1 MTRFLA
7 WAIALNSIVYSA
19 TLAADPP
26 RPEALVRNIDGGVN
40 ANGLQFHKAEAF
52 VVEGRGWSDG
62 ERHFDRLPLK
72 AKSMVRP
79 RIWDLAGNTAG
90 VCIRFVTDA
99 TEVHARWTVTS
110 EELGMNHM
118 PAAGVS
124 GVDLYVKDSDA
135 WRRLGTGVP
144 EGKANLAQ
152 LASGLLAQRREYL
165 LYLPLY
171 NGIASLE
178 IGVPSNAAIEPADRR
193 PPDRAKPIVFYGTS
207 ITQGGC
213 ASRPGMCHVAIL
225 GRRFDRPVINLGF
238 TSNGTMDPEMAV
250 LLGEID
256 AAAYV
261 IDCVPN
267 MNTDMVAQRAV
278 PFVEQLHLLRPQTP
292 ILLVEDRTFADA
304 ILSPVRQ
311 AEHAALRQAL
321 RSAYNELQARGDIR
335 LEYVEG
341 DGLLDQAGE
350 GSVDGSHPTDLGFM
364 HIADRLEAPI
374 ARMLSPQQ

>member
-1 MTRFLA
+1 MLRFLTRT
-7 WAIALNSIVYSA
+7 IALNAIIS
-19 TLAADPP
+19 TTMLAAETSQPN
-26 RPEALVRNIDGGVN
+26 AQVRNVENGPDVS
-40 ANGLQFHKAEAF
+40 GLQFHDASEF
-52 VVEGRGWSDG
+52 LVEGRGWIDG
-62 ERHFDRLPLK
+62 ERLFDRLPPK
-72 AKSMVRP
+72 AKTMVRP

-90 VCIRFVTDA
+90 VCTRFVTDA
-99 TEVHARWTVTS
+99 TEIHAHWAVTS
-110 EELGMNHM
+110 DELGMNHM

-124 GVDLYVKDSDA
+124 GVDLYVKDANA

-144 EGKANLAQ
+144 EGKETHAQ
-152 LASGLLAQRREYL
+152 LASGLSAQRREYL

-171 NGIASLE
+171 NGIASLK
-178 IGVPSNAAIEPADRR
+178 IGVPSSATIEQAERR
-193 PPDRAKPIVFYGTS
+193 PPERSKPIVFYGTS

-250 LLGEID
+250 LMGEID

-267 MNTDMVAQRAV
+267 MSAVMIAQRAV
-278 PFVEQLHLLRPQTP
+278 PFVEHLHSLRPTTP

-304 ILSPVRQ
+304 FLSSTRQ
-311 AEHAALRQAL
+311 AEHASLRQAL
-321 RSAYNELQARGDIR
+321 RSAYNELQPRGDVR

-341 DGLLDQAGE
+341 DGLLDQVGE
-350 GSVDGSHPTDLGFM
+350 GSVDGSHPTDLGFV

>member
-1 MTRFLA
+1 
-7 WAIALNSIVYSA
+7 
-19 TLAADPP
+19 
-26 RPEALVRNIDGGVN
+26 
-40 ANGLQFHKAEAF
+40 
-52 VVEGRGWSDG
+52 
-62 ERHFDRLPLK
+62 
-72 AKSMVRP
+72 
-79 RIWDLAGNTAG
+79 
-90 VCIRFVTDA
+90 
-99 TEVHARWTVTS
+99 
-110 EELGMNHM
+110 
-118 PAAGVS
+118 
-124 GVDLYVKDSDA
+124 
-135 WRRLGTGVP
+135 
-144 EGKANLAQ
+144 
-152 LASGLLAQRREYL
+152 
-165 LYLPLY
+165 
-171 NGIASLE
+171 
-178 IGVPSNAAIEPADRR
+178 
-193 PPDRAKPIVFYGTS
+193 
-207 ITQGGC
+207 
-213 ASRPGMCHVAIL
+213 MCHVAIL